1 MKRKIGIGILVLTLC
16 ISSFALAFA
25 DINYNEW
32 NSQSVY
38 PKDVVNTKY
47 FTSVKALTDK
57 KVITGDITGL
67 YYPEKSITRAEFSVM
82 MAKATYHVSDLTAMA
97 NLNVFNDLTGY
108 TWAKPYI
115 NAIYQAGIIKGVGN
129 SNFAPGNNV
138 SYIEVIAM
146 IMRSKNMTTEID
158 AYGVWP
164 DNYIFYSQLSN
175 MTGQVTVT
183 DWNAPATK
191 GDVALIMYRNMA
203 NLKPSTTT
211 SAAVLR

>member
-16 ISSFALAFA
+16 ISSFSLAFA

-57 KVITGDITGL
+57 KVITGDTTGL
-67 YYPEKSITRAEFSVM
+67 YYPEKNITRAEFSVM
-82 MAKATYHVSDLTAMA
+82 MAKATYNVSDLTAMG
-97 NLNVFNDLTGY
+97 NLQVFNDLTGY

-115 NAIYQAGIIKGVGN
+115 NAINKAGIIKGVGN

-138 SYIEVIAM
+138 SYVELMAM
-146 IMRSKNMTTEID
+146 IMRSKNMSTEID

-164 DNYIFYSQLSN
+164 SNYIFFAQLYN
-175 MTGQVTVT
+175 MAGQVTIS
-183 DWNAPATK
+183 DWNASATK
-191 GDVALIMYRNMA
+191 GDVALIVYRNMGS
-203 NLKPSTTT
+203 LKTTT
-211 SAAVLR
+211 EPR